1 MLLTSKVILAKL
13 VAQASKMASLT
24 VQQIDSIFA
33 FAKEAAPHECCG
45 LIGGNATGIAQSIYP
60 LRNVARNPMNAYEA
74 APEDL
79 FAAQREMRE
88 RGEQLLAIYH
98 SHPRAAEPEPSETDL
113 RLAYYP
119 AAVYFILGLN
129 AEPAAVRA
137 FRLFESE
144 RRWARVEYR
153 FVEE

>member
-1 MLLTSKVILAKL
+1 VKGGGLIITLRRAHVEEMLAHARA
-13 VAQASKMASLT
+13 VAPA
-24 VQQIDSIFA
+24 
-33 FAKEAAPHECCG
+33 ECCG
-45 LIGGNATGIAQSIYP
+45 LVGGRNDLAETIYR
-60 LRNVARNPMNAYEA
+60 LQNVAPDPLTTYEG
-74 APEDL
+74 APAEL
-79 FAAQREMRE
+79 FAAQRTMRA

-98 SHPRAAEPEPSETDL
+98 SHPRAAEPEPSETDM
-113 RLAYYP
+113 RLAFYP

-153 FVEE
+153 IVEE